1 MQVRKHPVLPILVRE
16 DGFVSSIITSHNQ
29 YTSWTKQTEFKQGWL
44 RPQGYYSVECNNTP
58 YYVHALVA
66 ETFLGPRPEG
76 MVIDH
81 INRDKTDNRVSN
93 LRYCTQ
99 KENVRN
105 SEKWDT
111 FLTKVEL
118 PMDDA
123 VRKFKRRQSYLKYY
137 YKHKDEIKQ
146 RRERKQ
152 SEFS

>member
-1 MQVRKHPVLPILVRE
+1 MQIRKHPVLPILVRE
-16 DGFVSSIITSHNQ
+16 DGFISLIITSYNQ
-29 YTSWTKQTEFKQGWL
+29 YSSWTRQTEFKRGWL

-93 LRYCTQ
+93 LRYCSQ

-105 SEKWDT
+105 STKWDEI
-111 FLTKVEL
+111 LTKVEL
-118 PMDDA
+118 PMDNA
-123 VRKFKRRQSYLKYY
+123 VRKFKRRKSALKYY
-137 YKHKDEIKQ
+137 YKHKDEIKH

-152 SEFS
+152 SEFK